1 MHKYVLS
8 VSAISLCAM
17 IATPAF
23 AKDLIG
29 TKWVTANGSGIIR
42 LEPCGQK
49 LCGKITGPG
58 PKADKNGAQTD
69 VKNPNPALRSRPI
82 VGLAILTGF
91 SDQGKGKLTGGQ
103 IYDPT
108 EGKSYR
114 SEIRLKPDG
123 KLEVKGCIGPI
134 CVSQIWTPLP

>member
-1 MHKYVLS
+1 MRPNILSMTAWLFVL
-8 VSAISLCAM
+8 VS
-17 IATPAF
+17 ATPAF

-42 LEPCGQK
+42 LEPCGPK
-49 LCGKITGPG
+49 LCGKIAGPG

-114 SEIRLKPDG
+114 SELRLKPDG

-134 CVSQIWTPLP
+134 CVSQIWTPLS